1 MNSVVQMYILAQ
13 KVHELPTADKVYH
26 RRNFLTPHVFI
37 KLFPLAVRYWLLSE
51 MSYWIEGLLVWI
63 TPVVLMLNVFACE
76 CYSVVII
83 DFHLHFWAAKLW
95 FGNSIQIQIV
105 HSQEC
110 LKLIVVPSSSSQRY
124 SHCCQ
129 SSEDNVDTTPKKLN
143 PENWILLLLVM
154 ISRISYL
161 QYLRT

>member
-1 MNSVVQMYILAQ
+1 MNSQ
-13 KVHELPTADKVYH
+13 LPAADKVYH
-26 RRNFLTPHVFI
+26 KRTFLTPHVFI

-63 TPVVLMLNVFACE
+63 TPVVPMLNVFAWE
-76 CYSVVII
+76 CDSVVII

-95 FGNSIQIQIV
+95 FGNSIQIQII

-124 SHCCQ
+124 SRCQ
-129 SSEDNVDTTPKKLN
+129 SSEDSVDTTPKKLN
-143 PENWILLLLVM
+143 PGNWILLLLVM
-154 ISRISYL
+154 ISRISSL